1 MNEIYPRSHTFGV
14 NPLLFVIFQHRISHS
29 SISMLALSSLLPPPQ
44 PSFPL
49 LVGKFDI
56 WILIPVKDLSTAA
69 TISLFPW
76 FSASF
81 RSSYSSNHPIKSL
94 RLNFA
99 KMKPFSHQIL
109 LENQGM
115 AWNIKVIPH
124 SSLYY
129 FRPLNILR
137 HLRFNIFFRSYFF
150 FAFLQDEPPW

>member
-29 SISMLALSSLLPPPQ
+29 SISMLALSSLLPPPL

-49 LVGKFDI
+49 FVGKFDI

-94 RLNFA
+94 RLTLQRWNRSVIR
-99 KMKPFSHQIL
+99 FSL
-109 LENQGM
+109 K
-115 AWNIKVIPH
+115 IKEWLGTLKSFPTHRCTISDH
-124 SSLYY
+124 WTS
-129 FRPLNILR
+129 LR